1 MKTSLSC
8 ATLGLCA
15 LWVAT
20 SIAACSSTVEGG
32 AADGAVDV
40 TPDVVVDVT
49 PDVTP
54 DAPPPLDVVTP
65 DAGPVRC
72 ASNGDCPS
80 GTLCQYA
87 LGCDQTRGTCL
98 SDGCQSLPVAP
109 QYCGCDGRTLQETSA
124 CLPGRPYAS
133 NGPCVD
139 AGAPADVSPTRY
151 RDAVM
156 LWQSPGGFAGW
167 GPAVMVTGDGVV
179 RMWRMRTGFTIET
192 ASSVAPD
199 RTERVSP
206 VDIDALFGAWAATPV
221 AGLPHAGTSVEC
233 YPSVTVRACA
243 RCDATTIMYTT
254 PASLQ
259 PEMNAVW
266 AWFEARYGV
275 DGPQNYCRF

>member
-1 MKTSLSC
+1 MKTPLSC

-15 LWVAT
+15 WWVAAT
-20 SIAACSSTVEGG
+20 IAGCSSTVEGG
-32 AADGAVDV
+32 AADSAVDSA
-40 TPDVVVDVT
+40 VDVT

-72 ASNGDCPS
+72 ASNAECPV

-87 LGCDQTRGTCL
+87 PGCDQTRGTCL
-98 SDGCQSLPVAP
+98 SDLCRSLPVAP

-124 CLPGRPYAS
+124 CPPGRPYAS
-133 NGPCVD
+133 NGACVD
-139 AGAPADVSPTRY
+139 AGAPADAATGRY
-151 RDAVM
+151 ADAAM

-179 RMWRMRTGFTIET
+179 RFWRMRTGFSIDT
-192 ASSVAPD
+192 ASTVVAD
-199 RTERVSP
+199 RTERVS
-206 VDIDALFGAWAATPV
+206 VADVDALFAAWAAARV
-221 AGLPHAGTSVEC
+221 AGLPHAGMSVDC
-233 YPSVTVRACA
+233 YPSVTVRRCA
-243 RCDATTIMYTT
+243 RCDTTTIMYTT

-259 PEMNAVW
+259 PEINAVW
-266 AWFEARYGV
+266 AWFEARYGA

>member
-109 QYCGCDGRTLQETSA
+109 QYCGCDGRTWPTRCVA
-124 CLPGRPYAS
+124 AS
-133 NGPCVD
+133 QGVDAASDGPCRGDV
-139 AGAPADVSPTRY
+139 GVTAPQPPTESCLRS
-151 RDAVM
+151 RLLSGLGPPTPRVGF
-156 LWQSPGGFAGW
+156 PGPRW
-167 GPAVMVTGDGVV
+167 
-179 RMWRMRTGFTIET
+179 
-192 ASSVAPD
+192 
-199 RTERVSP
+199 
-206 VDIDALFGAWAATPV
+206 
-221 AGLPHAGTSVEC
+221 
-233 YPSVTVRACA
+233 
-243 RCDATTIMYTT
+243 
-254 PASLQ
+254 
-259 PEMNAVW
+259 
-266 AWFEARYGV
+266 
-275 DGPQNYCRF
+275 